1 MRENE
6 IMVPI
11 NKALLLKKKTFLILL
26 QLLSTER
33 CYWKKNILDLATVA
47 INKALLLKKKTF
59 FDLAT
64 VAINKALLLKN
75 KIFLILLQLLST
87 RRCY

>member
-33 CYWKKNILDLATVA
+33 CYWKINILDLATVA

-64 VAINKALLLKN
+64 VAINKALLLKK